1 MWHDPIVEELHRQ
14 RRQHSDHFKQN
25 LPEMAEDARQHAQKL
40 ALAQR
45 VKRAARAPKRTPE
58 TA

>member
-1 MWHDPIVEELHRQ
+1 
-14 RRQHSDHFKQN
+14 
-25 LPEMAEDARQHAQKL
+25 MAEDARQRAQQL